1 MKFSF
6 KDHRYI
12 SSNLY
17 NKSVDKHFNCR
28 CRALKCILIN
38 WIQHSYILPYKNTW
52 SGYIRSVCVQF
63 KFSLFRAK
71 IMSEMI
77 LRTVFSSFLKCPR
90 ALTSHMWPGL
100 FLHYTSRFSPGL
112 PLDFSVTMF
121 HLIFLPPCV
130 PIFTFFS
137 FHLHTPVLFTGFP
150 ITHALHPVFSCATS
164 VFFPSRVPPTPVFSC
179 VFLQSCFSTKNGR
192 RNYED
197 KWQQY
202 HKCKKQSKRQHH
214 KPLNLWPFPKKEF
227 PQSYCCSFNY
237 LDKTCYIESWL
248 NRPSN

>member
-1 MKFSF
+1 
-6 KDHRYI
+6 
-12 SSNLY
+12 
-17 NKSVDKHFNCR
+17 
-28 CRALKCILIN
+28 
-38 WIQHSYILPYKNTW
+38 
-52 SGYIRSVCVQF
+52 
-63 KFSLFRAK
+63 
-71 IMSEMI
+71 MI

-112 PLDFSVTMF
+112 PIDFSVTMF

-179 VFLQSCFSTKNGR
+179 VFLQSCFSTKKMEGEIMKINDNNIINVKNKVKG
-192 RNYED
+192 NIT
-197 KWQQY
+197 
-202 HKCKKQSKRQHH
+202 S
-214 KPLNLWPFPKKEF
+214 LWTFDPSLRKNSHRVIVAVLIIWTK
-227 PQSYCCSFNY
+227 
-237 LDKTCYIESWL
+237 LVILKAGWID
-248 NRPSN
+248 RPTN